1 MNLLI
6 DIGNSRVKWAQQ
18 KDGILQSCGAS
29 CYKKGDPHEFF
40 DPDFENM
47 PKPDRVFVSN
57 VAGEKITREL
67 SAYLDNK
74 WSILP
79 TYLEVRGEAAGVTFA
94 YDDITQLG
102 IDRWLAM
109 IAAWNYYR
117 TAVCIV
123 DCGTALTA
131 DVVTASGHHQGG
143 YIVPGLNLM
152 AEVLNSRTEQINYM
166 SDCNASLKPGRNTS
180 ECISNGALAAVVA
193 LIDTVFDEVIRE
205 HGSDSH
211 CVITGGY
218 AEDIRRS
225 LTVDVDYDA
234 HLVLNGIAT
243 LTGNP

>member
-1 MNLLI
+1 ML
-6 DIGNSRVKWAQQ
+6 
-18 KDGILQSCGAS
+18 
-29 CYKKGDPHEFF
+29 

-57 VAGEKITREL
+57 VAGEKIAREL

-79 TYLEVRGEAAGVTFA
+79 TYLEVRGEAAGVTNA
-94 YDDITQLG
+94 YDDFTQLG

-143 YIVPGLNLM
+143 YIVPGLKLM
-152 AEVLNSRTEQINYM
+152 AEVLNNRTEQINYM
-166 SDCNASLKPGRNTS
+166 TACNASLKLGRDTS
-180 ECISNGALAAVVA
+180 ECISNGALAAVAA
-193 LIDTVFDEVIRE
+193 LIDAMFDEVVRE

-211 CVITGGY
+211 CIITGGY
-218 AEDIRRS
+218 AEDIIRS
-225 LTVDVDYDA
+225 LKVDIDYDA

-243 LTGNP
+243 LTGNPQ